1 MRTSTKFKIA
11 AGVVAFFVL
20 CATVPGGFIVAGIH
34 IFGLVGLWR
43 MSSKSTA
50 AWRLA
55 NLDVCKAKS

>member
-1 MRTSTKFKIA
+1 MSTETKLKIA
-11 AGVVAFFVL
+11 AGVVVFFVL

-55 NLDVCKAKS
+55 NPDICKAKS